1 MQLLDTYKGMVG
13 RVSVE
18 SCPCKQLD
26 LDEKLL
32 QEDPNICLWPRF
44 HRDVSAALKLGTYQ
58 GVSLGMVRPEE
69 RFTRRGA
76 EVNNGWIHVDIG
88 DVVSKVEQRAVE
100 LVSFIEEKMKEKV
113 YCKEDIEVVQHSRAL
128 LDIRAMAEKARDLG
142 AVTASGLLHF
152 RPFQKAALF
161 FEPNLEDR
169 LDPEEFRLQWG
180 LFNQVIVQLCK

>member
-26 LDEKLL
+26 LDEEAWQKLL

-58 GVSLGMVRPEE
+58 GVSLGMARPEE

-76 EVNNGWIHVDIG
+76 EVNNEWVHVDIG
-88 DVVSKVEQRAVE
+88 DVVCKVEQRAVE

-113 YCKEDIEVVQHSRAL
+113 YCKEDIEVVQHSGAL
-128 LDIRAMAEKARDLG
+128 LDIKAMAERARDQG
-142 AVTASGLLHF
+142 VVTRVERFVSRYIAKAIYCIVWKH
-152 RPFQKAALF
+152 QKIS
-161 FEPNLEDR
+161 R
-169 LDPEEFRLQWG
+169 Y
-180 LFNQVIVQLCK
+180 